1 MDPTDR
7 VLEKS
12 DFMEALKASV
22 DEVKEVWRRYQKDQ
36 MSRRLPYPTQS
47 SLGTTSQVDSD
58 SDTPPPAQVDL
69 ATSVFYCPGCVKR
82 YKYASGTFLINPC
95 YIGWEQ
101 VRIHLTCD
109 KLFPAHGY
117 RQLVFGKV
125 GQRVARTLIKSVGLD
140 PERATARG
148 VEALDRRFICGGCLE
163 GVDGDQGVDE
173 GQWVLTWTECIPH
186 QVEMYHRRGLHNT
199 PSRGSFSPQKQRPT
213 FGVGNF
219 PIHQVQ
225 IKYGVVCIVECIVI
239 IL

>member
-1 MDPTDR
+1 MDPIRPTDR

-36 MSRRLPYPTQS
+36 MSRRLPYP
-47 SLGTTSQVDSD
+47 TTSQVDSD